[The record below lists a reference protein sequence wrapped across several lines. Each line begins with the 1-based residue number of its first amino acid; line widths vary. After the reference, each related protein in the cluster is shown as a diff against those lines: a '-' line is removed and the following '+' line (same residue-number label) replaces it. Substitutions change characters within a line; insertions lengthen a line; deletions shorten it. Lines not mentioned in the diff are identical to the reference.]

1 MQTVDVTRA
10 AGAAREPVAQTL
22 EDWARRQ
29 PHEIAVIDEKDRSLT
44 WQEWNR
50 QADLLAGA
58 LERRGL
64 VAGDIVVV
72 RTQTR
77 LEWSVI
83 AQALAKLGCK
93 LLGMNWRLT
102 PVEVKY
108 VLNNSKAAAIV
119 CDDPD
124 PAALMPAFDGQ
135 RLKASVSL
143 DVSANGFETYE
154 QLLQERGSKIF
165 FSATDSPLV
174 LYTSGTT
181 GLPKGVVKIAD
192 NDERT
197 RLYLADLRGRRGSGH
212 DSVFL
217 VTMPMHHGA
226 GPGQMW
232 AAKRNGRKAVILR
245 KYDPVAVLELIQK
258 HKVTH
263 WNGVPTM
270 FKRIAALP
278 PEKLA
283 GYDVST
289 LQRMGIGAAPV
300 SKELKAWI
308 IEHLGDHLE
317 EAYGA
322 TETGMMTHMRPEMQK
337 LKPGSSGLPYVG
349 VALEIRDPSGNA
361 LAAGEVGE
369 IWANTPIVITSYL
382 NAPPLDS
389 DTLDERGFFRTGDMG
404 YLDQEGYLYI
414 SDRAKDMIISGGV
427 NIYPAEIEAVLQ
439 THPAV
444 ADAAVIGVPDDE
456 FGESVM
462 AFCELKQER
471 HAEPGELMAH
481 CALALASYK
490 RPKTIQLMDELP
502 RNTVGKVLK
511 RELRAPFWKN
521 REKQV

>member
-1 MQTVDVTRA
+1 MQTAEPTRA
-10 AGAAREPVAQTL
+10 AEAAREPVAGTL

-50 QADLLAGA
+50 QADLFAGA
-58 LERRGL
+58 LEKRGL

-83 AQALAKLGCK
+83 AQALAKLRCK

-102 PVEVKY
+102 PVEVTY

-119 CDDPD
+119 CDDAD
-124 PAALMPAFDGQ
+124 PAALMAAFDGQ
-135 RLKASVSL
+135 QLKASVSL
-143 DVSANGFETYE
+143 DVPAGGFETYE
-154 QLLQERGSKIF
+154 QLLQEGGPKSF
-165 FSATDSPLV
+165 VSAADPPLV
-174 LYTSGTT
+174 LYTSGTM
-181 GLPKGVVKIAD
+181 GLPKGVVRIPNKD
-192 NDERT
+192 QRT
-197 RLYLADLRGRRGSGH
+197 QLYLGDLQGRRAGGH

-226 GPGQMW
+226 GPSQMW
-232 AAKRNGRKAVILR
+232 GAKRNGAKAVILCR
-245 KYDPVAVLELIQK
+245 YDPVGVLELIQK

-263 WNGVPTM
+263 WTGVPTM
-270 FKRIAALP
+270 YKRIAALS
-278 PEKLA
+278 PEKIA
-283 GYDVST
+283 SYEVSS
-289 LQRMGIGAAPV
+289 LQHMSIGAAPV

-308 IEHLGDHLE
+308 IEHLGDRLQE
-317 EAYGA
+317 GYGA
-322 TETGMMTHMRPEMQK
+322 TETGMMTHMPPEMQK
-337 LKPGSSGLPYVG
+337 LKPGSSGRPYQG
-349 VALEIRDPSGNA
+349 VVLEIRDLLGKA
-361 LAAGEVGE
+361 LPEGEVGE
-369 IWANTPIVITSYL
+369 IWANTPMVITSYL

-389 DTLDERGFFRTGDMG
+389 DTLDQRGFFRTGDMG

-444 ADAAVIGVPDDE
+444 SDAAVIGVPDDE

-462 AFCELKQER
+462 GFCELKPGR

-481 CALALASYK
+481 CALVLASYK

-502 RNTVGKVLK
+502 RNTVGKLLK